1 MPEPVKMKVRIALVL
16 LLAGCTAPVPI
27 ARPVPAPEAPPGLPA
42 VPLADGPLEIR
53 IVHPATGTPRPPTD
67 SVFIYGSV
75 GTGRAELAIN
85 GARVDVAPNGAFIG
99 FVAKPSDDTLRVVA
113 RAGGRTAEAW
123 TAYRRLPPAGLATPV
138 STVDYPRPVPGRI
151 ISVQDTL
158 ATGSDVAIGR
168 PTPTGTYRWFLPQ
181 GARVQLTGE
190 RGDMV
195 RVRLDSGT
203 EAWFPR
209 QAVLPEESAIVP
221 AHAPLPTA
229 HSFSR
234 WTDIRIAAPWLPFRV
249 EAAEQYLDVFLHGS
263 SIEAGVTSIDDP
275 VVLMTEAVTSGEDA
289 GRVRIH
295 TRQPV
300 WGYKAFYDADGVLT
314 IRVRRPPTIDR
325 ANPLRGIRIVIDAGH
340 PPGGAVG
347 PTGLQEADA
356 NLGISVRLAEQL
368 RFRGAEVLL
377 TRMGSEPVELAARVN
392 QAVDWNA
399 DLLLSVHNNAFPEG
413 VNPFRR
419 NGTSTYFFHPF
430 SARWARLL
438 DEEIVD
444 ATRIRDLGALEGNL
458 ALVRPTWMPSVLTE
472 SLFMPIPEQEAALR
486 NSLFLERLADAH
498 LRGIERFLSE
508 RRGGAE

>member
-1 MPEPVKMKVRIALVL
+1 MAELVKMQIRIALIL
-16 LLAGCTAPVPI
+16 LLAGCAAPVPPP
-27 ARPVPAPEAPPGLPA
+27 RPVPAPEAPPGLPA
-42 VPLADGPLEIR
+42 VPLVDGPLEIR

-85 GARVDVAPNGAFIG
+85 GVPVDVAANGAFLG
-99 FVAKPSDDTLRVVA
+99 FVAKPSDDTLRLVA
-113 RAGGRTAEAW
+113 RAGGRTAESW
-123 TAYRRLPPAGLATPV
+123 TAYRSLPPAGLATPV
-138 STVDYPRPVPGRI
+138 STVDYPRPLPGRI
-151 ISVQDTL
+151 TGVRDTL

-209 QAVLPEESAIVP
+209 QAVLREESAIV
-221 AHAPLPTA
+221 ASHAPLPTA
-229 HSFSR
+229 HSSAR
-234 WTDIRIAAPWLPFRV
+234 WTDIRIAAPWVPFRV
-249 EAAEQYLDVFLHGS
+249 VAAEQSLDVFLHGS

-275 VVLMTEAVTSGEDA
+275 IVLMTEAMPGEDDA
-289 GRVRIH
+289 GRVRIQ

-300 WGYKAFYDADGVLT
+300 WGYKAFYDHDGALV
-314 IRVRRPPTIDR
+314 IRVRRPPAIDR
-325 ANPLRGIRIVIDAGH
+325 ANPLLGIRIVVDPGH

-356 NLGISVRLAEQL
+356 NLGISLRLAEQL
-368 RFRGAEVLL
+368 RYRGAEVLL
-377 TRMGSEPVELAARVN
+377 TRTGSEPVELATRVD

-399 DLLLSVHNNAFPEG
+399 DLLLSIHNNAFPEG

-430 SARWARLL
+430 SSRWARLL
-438 DEEIVD
+438 DEEIVS

-458 ALVRPTWMPSVLTE
+458 ALVRPTWMPTVLTE

-498 LRGIERFLSE
+498 LRGIERFLRERQGGSE
-508 RRGGAE
+508 